1 MILWY
6 ALQSLLLALTKM
18 PQILTHSYSRVV
30 TQALLHAHTRK
41 RISVYVTE
49 ARPRGLGCVG
59 PTPILISTAHVP
71 VL

>member
-6 ALQSLLLALTKM
+6 ALHPPLPAIAETS
-18 PQILTHSYSRVV
+18 QILTHSYSRVV
-30 TQALLHAHTRK
+30 TRALLHAHTRK

-49 ARPRGLGCVG
+49 ARPRGLGCAG
-59 PTPILISTAHVP
+59 STPMPLSTAHVP

>member
-6 ALQSLLLALTKM
+6 PLQPLLSALTEI

-49 ARPRGLGCVG
+49 ARPRGLGCAG
-59 PTPILISTAHVP
+59 STPILLSTPHVP

>member
-1 MILWY
+1 MTLWY
-6 ALQSLLLALTKM
+6 AQRLSARDVSET

-49 ARPRGLGCVG
+49 ARPRGLGCAG
-59 PTPILISTAHVP
+59 STPIHPLTPRIYI
-71 VL
+71 L